1 MEWYIIVI
9 AVIFGVP
16 LILAP
21 VALVWY
27 LNVSG
32 LYRVL
37 VDVRQRQKRRAIAT
51 KEAEKLAEEL
61 AAGKWTHDY
70 PISVEEARGLG
81 LPVNTEVPTEV
92 YQLMN
97 LFPQSGL
104 GRPTVGYIPVP
115 YPTHRPTPRNSNTH
129 G

>member
-1 MEWYIIVI
+1 MDWYILVI

-37 VDVRQRQKRRAIAT
+37 VDVRQRQKRRAIAS
-51 KEAEKLAEEL
+51 KEAEKVA
-61 AAGKWTHDY
+61 
-70 PISVEEARGLG
+70 
-81 LPVNTEVPTEV
+81 
-92 YQLMN
+92 
-97 LFPQSGL
+97 
-104 GRPTVGYIPVP
+104 IPEK
-115 YPTHRPTPRNSNTH
+115 

>member
-1 MEWYIIVI
+1 MDWYVILI

-37 VDVRQRQKRRAIAT
+37 VDVRQRQKRRT
-51 KEAEKLAEEL
+51 TVSREAEKVAIP
-61 AAGKWTHDY
+61 GK
-70 PISVEEARGLG
+70 G
-81 LPVNTEVPTEV
+81 
-92 YQLMN
+92 
-97 LFPQSGL
+97 
-104 GRPTVGYIPVP
+104 
-115 YPTHRPTPRNSNTH
+115 
-129 G
+129 

>member
-1 MEWYIIVI
+1 MDWYVILI

-37 VDVRQRQKRRAIAT
+37 VDVRQRQKRRT
-51 KEAEKLAEEL
+51 TVSRE
-61 AAGKWTHDY
+61 AGK
-70 PISVEEARGLG
+70 VA
-81 LPVNTEVPTEV
+81 
-92 YQLMN
+92 
-97 LFPQSGL
+97 
-104 GRPTVGYIPVP
+104 IP
-115 YPTHRPTPRNSNTH
+115 
-129 G
+129 GKG

>member
-1 MEWYIIVI
+1 MDWYVILI

-37 VDVRQRQKRRAIAT
+37 GVPPALQGRC
-51 KEAEKLAEEL
+51 LA
-61 AAGKWTHDY
+61 
-70 PISVEEARGLG
+70 
-81 LPVNTEVPTEV
+81 
-92 YQLMN
+92 
-97 LFPQSGL
+97 
-104 GRPTVGYIPVP
+104 
-115 YPTHRPTPRNSNTH
+115 
-129 G
+129 